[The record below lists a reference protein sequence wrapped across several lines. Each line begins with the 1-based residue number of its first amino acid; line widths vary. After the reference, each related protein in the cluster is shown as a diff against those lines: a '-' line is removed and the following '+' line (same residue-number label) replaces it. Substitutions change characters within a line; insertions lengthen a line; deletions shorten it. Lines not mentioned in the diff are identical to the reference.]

1 MRGCTQKGLGCAR
14 RPETTVPLFA
24 TSQSPWI
31 DWRCA
36 SPRPR
41 NLVALLLSCR
51 MCGCGWHFARVCNE
65 HAHAGCAWGVTGA
78 HVDSVV
84 NVVYRLYIALFSAP
98 ARARPRP
105 PAGPGAAGAVGV
117 ATRAGPRPSRPP
129 RGRGRAGRAINH
141 QRASWLL
148 APGVSALFIMNQ
160 YSKLT

>member
-65 HAHAGCAWGVTGA
+65 HAHAGCACRLGRDRCGMY
-78 HVDSVV
+78 SVV
-84 NVVYRLYIALFSAP
+84 NWYIALFSAP

-105 PAGPGAAGAVGV
+105 PAGPPPVGV
-117 ATRAGPRPSRPP
+117 ATRAGPSRPP